1 MRASLTTLAVS
12 AVYRNM
18 HPDSPNTYGI
28 TFALQIGVHFPQE
41 GAATSGCA
49 VVAEAEPGTQ
59 PPQAGKES
67 QDL

>member
-12 AVYRNM
+12 AVYRDM

-41 GAATSGCA
+41 G
-49 VVAEAEPGTQ
+49 VEELDLQ
-59 PPQAGKES
+59 PYHAGKEYT
-67 QDL
+67 DR